1 MAHYGIWHVED
12 ILLPIQPSPPTKSF
26 FQNKNQSVFNPYLC
40 YTICE
45 EDKSKSSAAV
55 SVLEMLFGKNIMQ
68 QMLTNKLRSLKVAK

>member
-1 MAHYGIWHVED
+1 MAHYGIWHVEED

-40 YTICE
+40 NTICE
-45 EDKSKSSAAV
+45 EDKSKSSAAVV

-68 QMLTNKLRSLKVAK
+68 QMLN